1 MYKKIPE
8 NTSLL
13 RDTNSNAII
22 NFDTDGFN
30 SYINTRERL
39 YSQRSKIDGLESQVS
54 ILTDEL
60 GKIKKILENM
70 IH

>member
-39 YSQRSKIDGLESQVS
+39 YYQRSKIDGLESQVS